1 MTALDQ
7 LLAQIVR
14 NPDDDTPRLAY
25 ADAVQPTEP
34 ERADFI
40 RMQVARFRD
49 ERARGVTTEEPTR
62 AELVLL
68 QQHAARWAQAVVPF
82 ARPGGGRPDRP
93 PFPGYGFERGFVA
106 HLRTDPDVLVSRG
119 DELLALAP
127 IQHLDLTGEGQLLP
141 ALTSPRLGQMRT
153 LRLSQLG
160 LTDVEA
166 VALAERGHLARCEWL
181 DLTANR
187 IGPSGV
193 RALLASAAIRAI
205 KVVLLRGN
213 PSDPAVMVSHDMGD
227 IIVEGLPP
235 SGKMAEQAYGRIE
248 WLHLVMRDLPDRFH
262 ATAARPVS

>member
-1 MTALDQ
+1 MTVDQ
-7 LLAQIVR
+7 LFAQIVR
-14 NPDDDTPRLAY
+14 DPDDDAPRLAY
-25 ADAVQPTEP
+25 ADAIQPTEP
-34 ERADFI
+34 ARADFI
-40 RMQVARFRD
+40 RMQIARFHD
-49 ERARGVTTEEPTR
+49 ERARGVTTEEPSR
-62 AELVLL
+62 AELLL
-68 QQHAARWAQAVVPF
+68 LRQHGATWAQAIAPF
-82 ARPGGGRPDRP
+82 ARAGGGRPDRP

-106 HLRTDPDVLVSRG
+106 HLRTDPDVFVARG

-127 IQHLDLTGEGQLLP
+127 IQHLDLTTAGAILP

-160 LTDVEA
+160 LTDADA

-187 IGPSGV
+187 IGPGGV
-193 RALLASAAIRAI
+193 KALLASPAIRAI

-227 IIVEGLPP
+227 VIVDGLPP
-235 SGKMAEQAYGRIE
+235 SGKMAEQAYGRID